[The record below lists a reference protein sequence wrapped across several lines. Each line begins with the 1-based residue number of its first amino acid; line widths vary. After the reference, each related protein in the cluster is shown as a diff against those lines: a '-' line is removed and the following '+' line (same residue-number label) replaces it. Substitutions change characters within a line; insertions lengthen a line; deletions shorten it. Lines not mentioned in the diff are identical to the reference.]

1 MTFHSFSGSI
11 PGTHREI
18 WVDTAYTHSRE
29 NGFLRAQWFGIEAFV
44 GRVYEAHCLLLLPEG
59 GAAYRALPLHA
70 LAHTEC
76 CEKDWT
82 EQEAQLWD
90 CYSWHFATPSYPYL
104 AGLRCKTRIR
114 DTDHFGHYW
123 FTIKPVLDD
132 FSAIPEQAKEFFL
145 IALDNGRFTL
155 QPTNRVLLEE
165 RSSTELLTDAWP
177 TGLKRKTEIYS
188 AE

>member
-1 MTFHSFSGSI
+1 
-11 PGTHREI
+11 
-18 WVDTAYTHSRE
+18 
-29 NGFLRAQWFGIEAFV
+29 
-44 GRVYEAHCLLLLPEG
+44 VYRG
-59 GAAYRALPLHA
+59 LPLHA
-70 LAHTEC
+70 LAHNEN

-165 RSSTELLTDAWP
+165 RSSTELLTAAWP
-177 TGLKRKTEIYS
+177 TGLQRKTEIYS

>member
-1 MTFHSFSGSI
+1 MTHSFSGSI

-18 WVDTAYTHSRE
+18 WVDSAFTHSRE
-29 NGFLRAQWFGIEAFV
+29 NVFLRAQWFGIEAHV

-59 GAAYRALPLHA
+59 GAVYRGLPLHA
-70 LAHTEC
+70 LAHNEN

-145 IALDNGRFTL
+145 IALDNGRFSL

-165 RSSTELLTDAWP
+165 RSSTELLTAAWP
-177 TGLKRKTEIYS
+177 TGLQRKTEIYS

>member
-1 MTFHSFSGSI
+1 MMSSFSGSV
-11 PGTHREI
+11 PGTHREV
-18 WVDTAYTHSRE
+18 WVDSAFTHRVPCGMIRG
-29 NGFLRAQWFGIEAFV
+29 NWFGIEAHV

-59 GAAYRALPLHA
+59 GAAYRAIPLHA
-70 LAHTEC
+70 LAHDEHPQA
-76 CEKDWT
+76 DWT
-82 EQEAQLWD
+82 EQDAQLWD
-90 CYSWHFATPSYPYL
+90 CYSWHFTTPRYPYL
-104 AGLRCKTRIR
+104 NGLRCKTSIR
-114 DTDHFGHYW
+114 GQDHFGHYW
-123 FTIKPVLDD
+123 FCIKPVMDD

-177 TGLKRKTEIYS
+177 SNLQRKTKIYS

>member
-1 MTFHSFSGSI
+1 MTHSFSGSI

-18 WVDTAYTHSRE
+18 WVDSAFTHSRGS
-29 NGFLRAQWFGIEAFV
+29 GFLRAQWFGIEAHV
-44 GRVYEAHCLLLLPEG
+44 GRTYEAHCLLLLPEG
-59 GAAYRALPLHA
+59 GAVYRGLPLHA
-70 LAHTEC
+70 LAHNEN
-76 CEKDWT
+76 CEQNWD
-82 EQEAQLWD
+82 EQDAQMWD
-90 CYSWHFATPSYPYL
+90 CYSWHFAMPHYPYL
-104 AGLRCKTRIR
+104 HGLRCKACIR
-114 DTDHFGHYW
+114 DCDHYGHYW
-123 FTIKPVLDD
+123 FCVKPVFDD

-177 TGLKRKTEIYS
+177 NGLKRKTEIYS